1 MQRASRQL
9 PLFSAEPE
17 EPGQVSGFSVRESA
31 RAKRLSIKV
40 FPRGRVEVVVPRR
53 TRAKDVRAFV
63 EENRAWIERSRDA
76 FAAEHEPEPFALPDV
91 IHLPTIDQVVRVRY
105 KLVAD
110 SKTIRYHYA
119 AGVLT
124 LTGCTRSDKL
134 CVKALRRWL
143 SATARKEFEPRLRAL
158 SVLTEAPFKKMQV
171 RAQRTCWGSR
181 SSTGTISI
189 NLCLLFLNPELTRY
203 LMIHELCH
211 GRHMNHSKRFW
222 RLVASYEPAY
232 RDLDRSLTESWRQVP
247 AWLGLY

>member
-17 EPGQVSGFSVRESA
+17 EPDQVSGFSVRVSA

-53 TRAKDVRAFV
+53 TRASDVRAFV
-63 EENRAWIERSRDA
+63 EENRDWIERSRDA

-91 IHLPTIDQVVRVRY
+91 IHLPTIDRVVRVRY
-105 KLVAD
+105 KFVAD
-110 SKTIRYHYA
+110 SKSIRYHYA

-124 LTGCTRSDKL
+124 LTGQTRSDKL

-143 SATARKEFEPRLRAL
+143 STTARGEFEPRLRAL
-158 SVLTEAPFKKMQV
+158 AILTEAPFKKIQI

-189 NLCLLFLNPELTRY
+189 NLCLLFLPAELTRY

-211 GRHMNHSKRFW
+211 ARHMNHSKRFW
-222 RLVASYEPAY
+222 RLVERFEPDYLA
-232 RDLDRSLTESWRQVP
+232 LDRRLTDSWRQVP
-247 AWLGLY
+247 TWLGLY

>member
-1 MQRASRQL
+1 VQRASRQL

-53 TRAKDVRAFV
+53 TRARDVRAFV

-76 FAAEHEPEPFALPDV
+76 FAAEHEPELFALPDV

-105 KLVAD
+105 KFVAD
-110 SKTIRYHYA
+110 TQ
-119 AGVLT
+119 
-124 LTGCTRSDKL
+124 TRSDKL

-143 SATARKEFEPRLRAL
+143 STTARREFEPRLRAL
-158 SVLTEAPFKKMQV
+158 SVLTEAPFKKIQV

-189 NLCLLFLNPELTRY
+189 NLCLLFLTPDLTRY

-222 RLVASYEPAY
+222 RLVASYEPEY
-232 RDLDRSLTESWRQVP
+232 RELDRKLTESWRQVP
-247 AWLGLY
+247 TWLGLY